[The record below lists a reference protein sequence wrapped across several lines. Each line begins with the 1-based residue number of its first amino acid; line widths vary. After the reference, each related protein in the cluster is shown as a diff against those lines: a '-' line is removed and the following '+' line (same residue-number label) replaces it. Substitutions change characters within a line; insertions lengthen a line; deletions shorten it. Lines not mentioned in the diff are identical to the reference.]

1 VCGERRVGE
10 GPVLSYICIWWSV
23 CFNAKVG
30 FQYRELFVIEVK
42 NWSGIIE
49 LKADGGWSQVRR
61 NGTIQNHPDVVIFL
75 NSYSKAF
82 KSTISMLF
90 LQRHNNKSD
99 SSGGNKGIKVVVSLR
114 I

>member
-1 VCGERRVGE
+1 VEREEWEKDQNYHTYAYG
-10 GPVLSYICIWWSV
+10 
-23 CFNAKVG
+23 
-30 FQYRELFVIEVK
+30 ELFVIEVK

-49 LKADGGWSQVRR
+49 LKADGVWSQVRR

-75 NSYSKAF
+75 HSYSKAF

-90 LQRHNNKSD
+90 LQRHNHKSD
-99 SSGGNKGIKVVVSLR
+99 SSGGNTGIKVVVSVR